1 MREGNKF
8 HQLALSKNHNALH
21 SSIKEE
27 AVAVILFRRKQ
38 FASDLY
44 RMGNYDLLLLLLF
57 RQEINLMS

>member
-27 AVAVILFRRKQ
+27 AAVILFRRKQ